1 LGLGRGD
8 AEEEVRLEEGLNV
21 GLESERERKEGGF
34 QLQGGDGCGARADL
48 F

>member
-1 LGLGRGD
+1 MGLGRGE

-21 GLESERERKEGGF
+21 GLESERERKEGF
-34 QLQGGDGCGARADL
+34 QLQGGDGCGPRADL